1 MENIKNIE
9 LIFLKEELEKVNDKI
24 LMLGYL
30 LKDDLESQQKL
41 WELRSIIKRNIDEI
55 SNFKIGG

>member
-9 LIFLKEELEKVNDKI
+9 LDYLKEELEKVNDKI
-24 LMLGYL
+24 LILGYL
-30 LKDDLESQQKL
+30 KDNLESQQKL

-55 SNFKIGG
+55 SNCKIGG

>member
-24 LMLGYL
+24 LMLEY
-30 LKDDLESQQKL
+30 LKDNLESQQKL

>member
-41 WELRSIIKRNIDEI
+41 WEFTKYH
-55 SNFKIGG
+55 